1 MARVIIVG
9 GGVSGLGAARAI
21 LARDPSADVTVLESG
36 TRLGGNVRTVT
47 REGRGFDAGPE
58 AVPKTPLVVEALADL
73 GLDGAAIPPARAPV
87 LVAHGGRLLP
97 LPSGLAAGTPDDLR
111 ALAAT
116 PLLTG
121 AGKARA
127 ALGVVLP
134 RNHANSESAGAL
146 VEAQF
151 GREVKERIFAPLYG
165 AIHAADVDRLDP
177 ALVTAILGDAR
188 RGVLS
193 AAKGKRVAPPAL
205 VGLRGG
211 MTSFVRA
218 LERRVG
224 AARIVTGV
232 RVDAIDR
239 RDSVYRV
246 WSRGS
251 FREADHVVLAAP
263 TAESARLLATLDRD
277 LATPLDAISTVSTA
291 TVLLGL
297 PGKVELPHATGM
309 LFADAERHASLAM
322 TIVTAKWH
330 GGVGDTVLRIA
341 VGGAR
346 SPRLVS
352 SEHAEG
358 LVEMALADLR
368 TYLPLP
374 SPRWSAVTRFWDAVP
389 VMERGHAGRVA
400 ALREGLSSM
409 PGLHVLGAFA
419 RPGIASCLEQASAV
433 AAAIAA

>member
-1 MARVIIVG
+1 MARVIIIG

-21 LARDPSADVTVLESG
+21 LAREPRAEVTVLEAAP
-36 TRLGGNVRTVT
+36 RLGGNVRTVS
-47 REGRGFDAGPE
+47 REGRSFDAGPE
-58 AVPKTPLVVEALADL
+58 AVPRTPVVVEALADL
-73 GLDGAAIPPARAPV
+73 GLDDETIPPARAPV
-87 LVAHGGRLLP
+87 LVAHAGRLLP

-116 PLLTG
+116 PLLTW

-127 ALGVVLP
+127 ALGILMP
-134 RNHANSESAGAL
+134 RDHTRSPSAGAL

-188 RGVLS
+188 RGVLR
-193 AAKGKRVAPPAL
+193 AAAGKRAMPPAL

-224 AARIVTGV
+224 EARIVLGV
-232 RVDAIDR
+232 RVDRIDR
-239 RDSVYRV
+239 RDGVFRV
-246 WSRGS
+246 WSDGQL
-251 FREADHVVLAAP
+251 REAEHLVLAAP
-263 TAESARLLATLDRD
+263 TTESARLLATLDRS
-277 LATPLDAISTVSTA
+277 LAEPLEAISTVSTA
-291 TVLLGL
+291 TVLLGF
-297 PGKVELPHATGM
+297 PGKVELPHATGF
-309 LFADAERHASLAM
+309 LFADAARHASLAA

-330 GGVGDTVLRIA
+330 GGEGDTVLRVA

-352 SEHAEG
+352 SAHADE
-358 LVEMALADLR
+358 LVDLVLADLR
-368 TYLPLP
+368 AYVHLPA
-374 SPRWSAVTRFWDAVP
+374 PRWSAVTRFWNAVP
-389 VMERGHAGRVA
+389 VMERGHAGRVS
-400 ALREGLSSM
+400 ALHDGLDEVK
-409 PGLHVLGAFA
+409 GLHVLGAFA
-419 RPGIASCLEQASAV
+419 RPGIASCLEQAATV
-433 AAAIAA
+433 AKTIAA